1 MEIKKVGVVGCGLM
15 GAGIAQICAQSGYQV
30 VVSEINEELLNKGL
44 KTIETSLAKSVEKG
58 KIIKQDEEAILGRL
72 KSTTNIEDFADCD
85 VVIEAVVE
93 NMELKRKVF
102 ADLDRICPPET
113 ILATNTSC
121 LSVTEMAMAT
131 KRPGQV
137 IGMHFFNPVPVM
149 TLLEV
154 ITTIVSSE
162 ETFNTVKSFGE
173 SLGKSVV
180 VSEDRP
186 GFIVNRLLEPFLLD
200 AMRVLECG
208 LATKED
214 IDTSMVLGCNHP
226 MGPLRLADFIGLDTL
241 HHIAEAMYGELKEPK
256 FAAPLILKRM
266 VAAGHLGR
274 KTGKGFYDYK

>member
-72 KSTTNIEDFADCD
+72 KSTTNIEDFADCA
-85 VVIEAVVE
+85 VVIETVVE

-131 KRPGQV
+131 KRPDQV

-266 VAAGHLGR
+266 VAAGYLGR